1 MRDAKAHTE
10 EDQPDGAQPHGA
22 QPAGGRFLII
32 GPPGAGKGTQAARLS
47 ALFGI
52 PAIATGDIFRFN
64 IKNETALGIEVKSI
78 VDAGDYV
85 PDSLTNEL
93 VRSRLEESDAEPG
106 FLLDGYPR
114 TTAQVQF
121 LDEILGEKH
130 QGLDAVIRL
139 VADVEVVVA
148 RLRKRSTE
156 QGRVDDS
163 EDAIR
168 HRQDVFLRE
177 TAPLIEL
184 YGDRGV
190 LVTVDGIGDVDVVAG
205 RILSGLAERGIT
217 VPPAPA
223 EVTAS

>member
-1 MRDAKAHTE
+1 MTLRD
-10 EDQPDGAQPHGA
+10 DQRSPQGG
-22 QPAGGRFLII
+22 AGGRFLII

-47 ALFGI
+47 ELFGI

-64 IKNETALGIEVKSI
+64 IKNETPLGVEVKSI

-93 VRSRLEESDAEPG
+93 VRSRLEEPDAANG

-114 TTAQVQF
+114 TTSQVQF
-121 LDEILGEKH
+121 LDEILAEKH
-130 QGLDAVIRL
+130 EGLDAVIRL

-148 RLRKRSTE
+148 RLRKRAME

-168 HRQDVFLRE
+168 HRQDVFRRE
-177 TAPLIEL
+177 TAPLIEM
-184 YGDRGV
+184 YGERGV
-190 LVTVDGIGDVDVVAG
+190 LVTVDGIGDVDVVAE
-205 RILSGLAERGIT
+205 RILSGLTELGVDIPRAESDSATG
-217 VPPAPA
+217 
-223 EVTAS
+223 

>member
-1 MRDAKAHTE
+1 MT
-10 EDQPDGAQPHGA
+10 
-22 QPAGGRFLII
+22 GRFLII

-47 ALFGI
+47 TLFGI

-64 IKNETALGIEVKSI
+64 IKNETPLGIEVKSI

-93 VRSRLEESDAEPG
+93 VRSRLMEPDAESG

-114 TTAQVQF
+114 TTSQVEF
-121 LDEILGEKH
+121 LDEILAEKN
-130 QGLDAVIRL
+130 QALDAVIRL
-139 VADVEVVVA
+139 VADVEVVVT
-148 RLRKRSTE
+148 RLRKRSIE

-177 TAPLIEL
+177 TAPLIEI
-184 YGDRGV
+184 YGDRGQ
-190 LVTVDGIGDVDVVAG
+190 LVTVDGIGEVDEVAD
-205 RILSGLAERGIT
+205 RILAGLAERGIEI
-217 VPPAPA
+217 PS
-223 EVTAS
+223 TASQQVQN